1 MWGNLESDHA
11 HPGKG
16 TGSEKTWEDPKFTPQ
31 DDGREAVYNN
41 FFKKWKQ
48 QQTANLRV
56 ERESNL
62 QSHHIIKLKYP
73 VFTNNNNKK
82 PHKN

>member
-48 QQTANLRV
+48 QQTLFEAGKEICFN
-56 ERESNL
+56 NY
-62 QSHHIIKLKYP
+62 IIMDT
-73 VFTNNNNKK
+73 F
-82 PHKN
+82 